1 MHWTRAVRL
10 DRIAAAEKELEICPP
25 EGQGGLAVRPG
36 EERPGPPFDLHIYD
50 LDVIC
55 GLFGV
60 PQQVRCCSCGGEGR
74 GFQELYRWEYRC
86 GGVNVAAEA
95 AWLNASIPFTAQ
107 WRVYFER
114 AAVICDGKTVTAYPC
129 GEEPVT
135 FDTEDP
141 VKIPTGI
148 NVPPTGWYLR
158 ELGHFLDCV
167 REDAD
172 SPLVPEARVLAVLD
186 ILERTGV

>member
-1 MHWTRAVRL
+1 M
-10 DRIAAAEKELEICPP
+10 
-25 EGQGGLAVRPG
+25 
-36 EERPGPPFDLHIYD
+36 
-50 LDVIC
+50 
-55 GLFGV
+55 LFLRRG
-60 PQQVRCCSCGGEGR
+60 GR

-114 AAVICDGKTVTAYPC
+114 AAVICDGQTVTAYPC

-186 ILERTGV
+186 ILERTGAQGLRGAGGEIGFSSQKAAPPP